1 MWPATHQ
8 RVTSVVTASQLLTAR
23 LALRGGAGF
32 SSQWGMLSNPYRRAI
47 VLPAG
52 ATVGTLFPEVL
63 PRWRDRFT
71 GFVGLSWA
79 VGAGF
84 ALHVQQGAYIDT
96 WEVAALIPEVMLA
109 RAIGDRG
116 IAYLRYRYYAQTQ
129 AWFHSSHYH
138 TLDTPFLSG
147 DPRLGP
153 VRDHTAGAEVRL
165 RIAGNPVTGVA
176 FMVGAGY
183 DVSVLHYE
191 STSALIGHVGMLSL
205 TAAYGG
211 E

>member
-1 MWPATHQ
+1 MAGQWPARHQ
-8 RVTSVVTASQLLTAR
+8 RVIGGVTASQLLTPR
-23 LALRGGAGF
+23 LALRAGAGV
-32 SSQWGMLSNPYRRAI
+32 SALWGMLSNPYRRAI

-79 VGAGF
+79 VGGGF

-96 WEVAALIPEVMLA
+96 WEVAALIPEAMLA
-109 RAIGDRG
+109 RTFGDRG
-116 IAYLRYRYYAQTQ
+116 IGLVRYRFYAQTS
-129 AWFHSSHYH
+129 AWFHSNHYH
-138 TLDTPFLSG
+138 TLDTPYLSG

-153 VRDHTAGAEVRL
+153 VRDHTAGAELRL
-165 RIAGNPVTGVA
+165 RL
-176 FMVGAGY
+176 VGTLVVGIGY

-191 STSALIGHVGMLSL
+191 STSALIGQVGMLTL
-205 TAAYGG
+205 AGG
-211 E
+211 SWEP